1 MIAPNRLSRPL
12 ASSSVVQWLSTAS
25 MLTISLLAISILAI
39 TACQPCHA
47 QWPQSDRDRVA
58 DQFASAAQQIDS
70 EAFPSPGQ
78 ATQNFLAAIE
88 STEDFLRS
96 NTSDANYQN
105 WMQFLQVDEL
115 VDAVQR
121 SDAFA
126 DNQTARLIGRE
137 AIALRFR
144 LVGTAPG
151 LELPVLTR
159 LRDSTETLIDAAR
172 FRDADRSAEQV
183 AGQLQK
189 FADQVR
195 SMNGDPS
202 AEDVASITQMMGLLR
217 STGQSPELIAKLRSR
232 FASPNIKIL
241 LSEQIVQSAI
251 NRCIDQS
258 RPVRDCILGTRIVG
272 TAKLGGTIT
281 ANVLPSF
288 GSAAIDVRLAGT
300 VQSRSVGYNGP
311 VKLHTVSR
319 GQVNVT
325 RTLHV
330 DEAGIR
336 AQPTVA
342 TASLNSEI
350 VSIDHKLR
358 LVRRIA
364 RKRATEQKPKAD
376 RIGTERLRTQVAQQF
391 TDQTDQARAV
401 DLPNPLAKL
410 NPILTRLDLQ
420 EPLRTWGSTDTDI
433 YIDATLAS
441 NDQLSAPGP
450 TFVPTKQPFVGG
462 HFDFAVQVHETAI
475 DNLVAPIIAGRTI
488 TETQLD
494 ELLSRGGIKSTPPD
508 SNDAASNSDRDE
520 DNANEQDANEQDADG
535 QDADDQDADEPPFEI
550 DFARLRPIVFE
561 AREQSIKLG
570 IRGTRFSQGRR
581 ELKQSLEITANYLP
595 ATLADG
601 TSILIRDGDVAVDF
615 PSRGRKLSVSQT
627 GLKTTIEKKFADV
640 FPETL
645 LHRPLQVPADAAIDA
660 IAGQT
665 FRSQSVDARDGWLT
679 IKVARTP

>member
-1 MIAPNRLSRPL
+1 MIVPNRIIRPL
-12 ASSSVVQWLSTAS
+12 ACFS
-25 MLTISLLAISILAI
+25 MLKWLPTALTTAKLTAVILTLVT
-39 TACQPCHA
+39 TAYQQCHA
-47 QWPQSDRDRVA
+47 QWSQSDRDRIA
-58 DQFASAAQQIDS
+58 DLLASAALQIDT
-70 EAFPSPGQ
+70 EAFPSPDQ

-88 STEDFLRS
+88 STDDFLRS
-96 NTSDANYQN
+96 NTTDTNYQN
-105 WMQFLQVDEL
+105 WMKFLQADEL
-115 VDAVQR
+115 VDALQR

-195 SMNGDPS
+195 SMNADPS
-202 AEDVASITQMMGLLR
+202 AEEVASITQMMGLLR
-217 STGQSPELIAKLRSR
+217 STGQSPELISKLRSR

-288 GSAAIDVRLAGT
+288 GSAAIDVQLAGT
-300 VQSRSVGYNGP
+300 VRSRSIGYNGP

-364 RKRATEQKPKAD
+364 RKRAAEQKPKAD

-410 NPILTRLDLQ
+410 NPILTRLNLQ

-433 YIDATLAS
+433 YIDATLAG

-450 TFVPTKQPFVGG
+450 TFVSTKQPFVGG
-462 HFDFAVQVHETAI
+462 HFDFAVQLHETAI

-494 ELLSRGGIKSTPPD
+494 ELLSRSGIKSTPPD
-508 SNDAASNSDRDE
+508 SNDAASNLDRDE
-520 DNANEQDANEQDADG
+520 DNSNG
-535 QDADDQDADEPPFEI
+535 QDTNDQGADEPPFEI

-601 TSILIRDGDVAVDF
+601 TSVLIRDGDVAVDF